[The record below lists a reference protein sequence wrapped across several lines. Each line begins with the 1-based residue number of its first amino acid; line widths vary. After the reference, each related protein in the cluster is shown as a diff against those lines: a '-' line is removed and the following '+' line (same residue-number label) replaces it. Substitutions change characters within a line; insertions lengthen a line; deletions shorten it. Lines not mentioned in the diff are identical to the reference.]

1 MASRLIVAPRAEI
14 GIRSTTIMSNDQK
27 RANAAFQVREDA
39 AKQELSLPL
48 PTHASNG
55 DEARYANR
63 VASFSKGLLHDD
75 LGHVIVASHDA
86 MLAALASGA
95 PADFEQ
101 IPPGGARRFTNPQ
114 AGLSFDLEGADSHA
128 LAIPPAP
135 SFAGK
140 RQAGEMVENYWMALC
155 RDEHFESYGAS
166 ATVAAAA
173 ADLAALSEYQG
184 PKTAPQLFRGKTPDD
199 LKGPYVSQFL
209 WLDVPFGALTIDQR
223 MRTVVKGLDYV
234 LDHATWVQVQN
245 GKPQGNSELD
255 SEARYIRN
263 GRDLGQWVH
272 VDALYEAYFNA
283 CLILLGAGAPLD
295 DNNPYAG
302 SKTQD
307 GFATF
312 GGPHILSLVTEVAT
326 RALKAVWFQKWFV
339 HRRIRPEALGGL
351 VDNHKNQR
359 ASYDLH
365 PELLGS
371 GALEAVRAQNE
382 AKTLGAQKSS
392 YLLPLA
398 FPEGSPIHPSYGAG
412 HATVA
417 GACVTILKAWF
428 KESTKMNALPTRAAG
443 KLSGGPV
450 VASADGK
457 ALSLYAGA
465 DSGDLTVGG
474 ELNKIAAN
482 VAIGRNFAGVHWRSD
497 YEASI
502 ELGEQIAISVLR
514 GQKKTYNEPFKGFS
528 LTKFNGQT
536 VVV

>member
-1 MASRLIVAPRAEI
+1 
-14 GIRSTTIMSNDQK
+14 MSNDQK
-27 RANAAFQVREDA
+27 RANDAFQVREDA
-39 AKQELSLPL
+39 AKQELALPL
-48 PTHASNG
+48 PAHASNG
-55 DEARYANR
+55 DEGRYPNR
-63 VASFSKGLLHDD
+63 VASFSKGLAHDD
-75 LGHVIVASHDA
+75 LGHVVVASHDA
-86 MLAALASGA
+86 MVAALASA
-95 PADFEQ
+95 VPADFEQ
-101 IPPGGARRFTNPQ
+101 IPLGGDRRFVNPQ
-114 AGLSFDLEGADSHA
+114 AGLAFELEGADSHA

-135 SFAGK
+135 TFAGK

-166 ATVAAAA
+166 ANVAAAA
-173 ADLAALSEYQG
+173 ADLAKLTEYQG
-184 PKTAPQLFRGKTPDD
+184 PKTAPQLFRGKSPDD

-209 WLDVPFGALTIDQR
+209 WLDVPFGALTVDQR
-223 MRTVVKGLDYV
+223 MKTVVKELDYV
-234 LDHATWVQVQN
+234 LDHTTWVQVQN
-245 GKPQGNSELD
+245 GRGQGNNEFD

-307 GFATF
+307 GFTTF

-359 ASYDLH
+359 SSYDLH
-365 PELLGS
+365 AELLGS
-371 GALEAVRAQNE
+371 SALEAVRASNE
-382 AKTLGAQKSS
+382 KRSHGAQKTS

-398 FPEGSPIHPSYGAG
+398 FPEGSPVHPSYGAG

-428 KESTKMNALPTRAAG
+428 KESTTMKSLPTRAGGKAG
-443 KLSGGPV
+443 LGPV
-450 VASADGK
+450 VASADGTT
-457 ALSLYAGA
+457 LGVYAGA
-465 DSGDLTVGG
+465 DSGELTVGG
-474 ELNKIAAN
+474 ELNKIASN

-514 GQKKTYNEPFKGFS
+514 DQKKTYNEPFKGFS

-536 VVV
+536 ILV